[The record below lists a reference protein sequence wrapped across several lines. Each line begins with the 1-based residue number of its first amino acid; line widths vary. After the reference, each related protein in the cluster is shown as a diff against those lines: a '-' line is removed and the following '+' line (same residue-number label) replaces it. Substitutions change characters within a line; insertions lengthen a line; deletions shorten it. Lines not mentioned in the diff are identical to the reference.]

1 MSGLVSYVTSNNTT
15 ASVQPQNVWNDTSAF
30 LMSNDKAKYL
40 KDMGVEMDEDL
51 LNLYLI
57 VDKICPVETIDSYQ
71 VLAVAIEE
79 NRSIASLMVEDTAV
93 ATTGTGGFMDAI
105 MNMFKIGIGL
115 QFDEKQQIE
124 FDNLRSAGRIPSV
137 YVEKITLNVDSLQ
150 YRLYALLI
158 VITLKILS
166 TGGVNWTDPRTGL
179 NYQMG
184 YNYLPEL
191 FPAPLTGIKRWSE
204 PATAT
209 GIKDI
214 IELLKKYYH
223 RNGARPKYIVMHSF
237 TMLMLCEQQST
248 RDYLISINAMSA
260 TPTGNV
266 IITFELLQQIFKA
279 HRLPEIM
286 LLDAQVQI
294 EPKPGIFQRV
304 NVLNVGTIFFANPRM
319 GKRFFGKLIE
329 NKGKPGIFV
338 DTNPPNLKRNEE
350 KIEAVARCVP
360 YFFDRKLLS
369 GWVVD

>member
-1 MSGLVSYVTSNNTT
+1 MTGLVSYISSANTAT
-15 ASVQPQNVWNDTSAF
+15 GITPQTIWNDTSAF
-30 LMSNDKAKYL
+30 LMSNDKLKYL

-57 VDKICPVETIDSYQ
+57 IDKICPIEIIDSYK

-93 ATTGTGGFMDAI
+93 ATTGTGAFMDTI
-105 MNMFKIGIGL
+105 MEMFKMGIGL
-115 QFDEKQQIE
+115 QFSEKQQIE
-124 FDNLRSAGRIPSV
+124 FDELRSAGRIPPV

-158 VITLKILS
+158 VITIKILS

-191 FPAPLTGIKRWSE
+191 FPAPLTGIKRWSQA
-204 PATAT
+204 ATAT

-214 IELLKKYYH
+214 VELLKKYYQ

-248 RDYLISINAMSA
+248 RDYLISINMMSA
-260 TPTGNV
+260 TPVGNV

-279 HRLPEIM
+279 HRLPEIL

-294 EPKPGIFQRV
+294 EPKPGVYQRV
-304 NVLNVGTIFFANPRM
+304 NVLNIGAIFFANAKM
-319 GKRFFGKLIE
+319 GKRFFGKLVE
-329 NKGKPGIFV
+329 NKGKAGIFV
-338 DTNPPNLKRNEE
+338 DTNPPNLKRYEE
-350 KIEAVARCVP
+350 KIEAVARCVS
-360 YFFDRKLLS
+360 YFPDAKLLC
-369 GWVVD
+369 GQVVD